1 MTMTESE
8 SQVSARA
15 LVRRLDVLILLGLIF
30 VFAAAGLS
38 GWRGTPRIGL
48 AALVA
53 VTCLG
58 IVRIVIEHRSG
69 VTIRAQGSTPGA
81 WLLVAAIPACA
92 WWFVPRGTLTSTVAV
107 VLVAMAL
114 AMGAAQY
121 FKERSPRGERTN
133 RPG

>member
-1 MTMTESE
+1 MTMTESDV
-8 SQVSARA
+8 VSARA
-15 LVRRLDVLILLGLIF
+15 LVRRLDVLILLGLVF
-30 VFAAAGLS
+30 VFAVAALS

-53 VTCLG
+53 VICLV
-58 IVRIVIEHRSG
+58 IVRLVIEYRSG
-69 VTIRAQGSTPGA
+69 VTIRAQGSAPRV

-92 WWFVPRGTLTSTVAV
+92 WWFEPRGTFSSTVAM

-121 FKERSPRGERTN
+121 FKERSLRGERTN
-133 RPG
+133 RPA

>member
-1 MTMTESE
+1 MTESDKV
-8 SQVSARA
+8 VSARA

-30 VFAAAGLS
+30 VFAVAALS

-58 IVRIVIEHRSG
+58 IARIVIEHRSG
-69 VTIRAQGSTPGA
+69 VTIRALGSGRPGA

-121 FKERSPRGERTN
+121 F
-133 RPG
+133 RPTAPGGLS